1 MRLRALKRLVFF
13 VSRDVHI
20 IQQGEIFERADP
32 QKLIDDGSAEQVI
45 GDDEDDLF
53 SLLGLKRK
61 T

>member
-1 MRLRALKRLVFF
+1 MRLRALMTLRFF
-13 VSRDVHI
+13 TGSGVKV
-20 IQQGEIFERADP
+20 IQKGETFTPADP

>member
-1 MRLRALKRLVFF
+1 MRLRALRRLVFF
-13 VSRDVHI
+13 AGRDVLI
-20 IQQGEIFERADP
+20 IQKGETFERADP
-32 QKLIDDGSAEQVI
+32 QRLIEDGSAEQVI